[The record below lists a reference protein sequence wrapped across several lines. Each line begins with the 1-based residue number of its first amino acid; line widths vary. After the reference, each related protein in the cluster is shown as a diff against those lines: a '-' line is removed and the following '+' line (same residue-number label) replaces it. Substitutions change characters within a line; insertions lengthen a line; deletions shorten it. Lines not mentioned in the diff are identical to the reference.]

1 MKILPVFIALSLS
14 VFAMPAQAQSP
25 GRTCVVA
32 DPSGTPL
39 NVRLAPNGRIVDELA
54 NGTWVHID
62 DVRREHGKAWA
73 YVAESTP
80 SGRIGLPIGW
90 VFRDY
95 LNCR

>member
-1 MKILPVFIALSLS
+1 MNALRLLVALTFPLLATPVL
-14 VFAMPAQAQSP
+14 AQSA

-54 NGTWVHID
+54 NGTWVYID
-62 DVRREHGKAWA
+62 DIRRDQGKAWA
-73 YVAESTP
+73 YVAESNAA
-80 SGRIGLPIGW
+80 GRVGLPIGW